1 VFEKG
6 VGRLVLVV
14 VFGLAFLLTVLAVL
28 ADALWGSDA
37 SRAQIP
43 EVVTALLPT
52 ETLLLG
58 AAVVWYF
65 VGR

>member
-1 VFEKG
+1 VFG
-6 VGRLVLVV
+6 RDLGRLVLVV
-14 VFGLAFLLTVLAVL
+14 VFALAFLLTVAAALA
-28 ADALWGSDA
+28 AALWGNDA
-37 SRAQIP
+37 SGTRSR

-65 VGR
+65 AGP